1 MHTIPNGKTV
11 LLGED
16 EPEVRSYLE
25 MALRCN
31 GFSVAMAENGD
42 EVLES
47 LRSLERPVSAVLL
60 DIVMPERDG
69 LETLREIRRT
79 HADLPVIMISGEC
92 SPPRVM
98 EAMRS
103 GATDFLG
110 KPVTHED
117 LTNTLRRILSD
128 GASLPARPTQAIRT
142 KTSSSSFME
151 GCRSKELQQLLTR
164 VGPADVPVL
173 IYGET
178 GTGKEVFAR
187 QLHLNSPRSSAPFV
201 KLNCA
206 ALPSE
211 LVESELFG
219 YERGAFTGAFQKKPG
234 MFEIADGGTLMLDEI
249 GDMDV
254 KLQAKLLQV
263 LQDQEFRRIGGK
275 EIIRVNVHVIAAT
288 HRNLEQAI
296 AGGQFR
302 EDLYYRLNVVPIH
315 IPALRHSKDT
325 LIELAEFLLE
335 KHSGYGA
342 PAPLLTPA
350 LREAL
355 LVHDWPGNVR
365 ELENVMRRLIV
376 FGDPQLIVQDLR
388 FRTRMRTMASSFPV
402 PTPKTSAPVNGAT
415 PALEK
420 VNRAR
425 QAAETQVIL
434 DALDTTKWNRKEAAA
449 LLKIDYKALLYKMKK
464 LDINSKE

>member
-1 MHTIPNGKTV
+1 MHTISNGKTV

-42 EVLES
+42 EVLDS
-47 LRSLERPVSAVLL
+47 LRSMERPVSAVLL
-60 DIVMPERDG
+60 DIVMPEKDG
-69 LETLREIRRT
+69 LETLREIRRA

-117 LTNTLRRILSD
+117 LTKALRRILSD
-128 GASLPARPTQAIRT
+128 EPSVPAQPAQAIRA
-142 KTSSSSFME
+142 KTSSTFFMG
-151 GCRSKELQQLLTR
+151 GCRSKELQHLLIR

-187 QLHLNSPRSSAPFV
+187 QLHLNSPRASAPFV

-249 GDMDV
+249 GDMDIR
-254 KLQAKLLQV
+254 LQAKLLQV

-296 AGGQFR
+296 AAGQFR
-302 EDLYYRLNVVPIH
+302 EDLYYRINVVPIH
-315 IPALRHSKDT
+315 IPALRHSKDI
-325 LIELAEFLLE
+325 LIELAEFLLK
-335 KHSGYGA
+335 KHSLHGV
-342 PAPLLTPA
+342 PAPPLTPA

-355 LVHDWPGNVR
+355 RAHDWPGNVR

-376 FGDPQLIVQDLR
+376 FGDPQLIIQDLQ
-388 FRTRMRTMASSFPV
+388 FRTRMRSMASALPV
-402 PTPKTSAPVNGAT
+402 SAPKTSGPINGEA
-415 PALEK
+415 PALEE

-434 DALDTTKWNRKEAAA
+434 DALQTTRWNRKEAAA

-464 LDINSKE
+464 LNIEGKN

>member
-1 MHTIPNGKTV
+1 MQTISNGKTV

-25 MALRCN
+25 MALRCS
-31 GFSVAMAENGD
+31 GFSVTMAENGE
-42 EVLES
+42 EVLDS
-47 LRSLERPVSAVLL
+47 LRKVEYPLSAVLL
-60 DIVMPERDG
+60 DIVMPEKDG

-117 LTNTLRRILSD
+117 LTRTLRRVLSD
-128 GASLPARPTQAIRT
+128 DPSVTPPMPAGRPRV
-142 KTSSSSFME
+142 TSAFFMG
-151 GCRSKELQQLLTR
+151 GCRSKELQDLLLR
-164 VGPADVPVL
+164 VGPAEVPVL

-187 QLHLNSPRSSAPFV
+187 QIHSNSLRASAPFV
-201 KLNCA
+201 KVNCA

-275 EIIRVNVHVIAAT
+275 ECIRVNVRVLAAT
-288 HRNLEQAI
+288 HRNLEQSISA
-296 AGGQFR
+296 GQFR
-302 EDLYYRLNVVPIH
+302 EDLYYRLNVVPVQ
-315 IPALRHSKDT
+315 IPSLRHSKES
-325 LIELAEFLLE
+325 LISLAQFLLE
-335 KHSGYGA
+335 KHGQPGVA
-342 PAPLLTPA
+342 LPPLTPT

-355 LVHDWPGNVR
+355 LSHDWPGNVR

-376 FGDPQLIVQDLR
+376 FGDPQMIVQDLR
-388 FRTRMRTMASSFPV
+388 FRSRMKTMASALPAPAAKA
-402 PTPKTSAPVNGAT
+402 PTVVSPET
-415 PALEK
+415 PALEE

-434 DALDTTKWNRKEAAA
+434 DALQTTRWNRKEAAA

-464 LDINSKE
+464 LNIEGKD

>member
-1 MHTIPNGKTV
+1 MQTIPNGKTV

-25 MALRCN
+25 MALRCH

-42 EVLES
+42 EVLDS
-47 LRSLERPVSAVLL
+47 LRSLEGPVSAVLL
-60 DIVMPERDG
+60 DIVMPEKDG

-117 LTNTLRRILSD
+117 LTKTLRKILSD
-128 GASLPARPTQAIRT
+128 GPSLPARPVQATRAKASIGF
-142 KTSSSSFME
+142 FMG
-151 GCRSKELQQLLTR
+151 GCRSKELEHLLTR

-187 QLHLNSPRSSAPFV
+187 QLHLNSPRASAPFV

-249 GDMDV
+249 GDMDI

-288 HRNLEQAI
+288 HRNLEHAI
-296 AGGQFR
+296 AAGQFR
-302 EDLYYRLNVVPIH
+302 EDLYYRLNVVPVH

-325 LIELAEFLLE
+325 LIALAEFLLE
-335 KHSGYGA
+335 KHEASGTSGS
-342 PAPLLTPA
+342 LLTPA

-355 LVHDWPGNVR
+355 IAHDWPGNVR
-365 ELENVMRRLIV
+365 ELENVVRRLIV
-376 FGDPQLIVQDLR
+376 FGDPQMIIQDLR
-388 FRTRMRTMASSFPV
+388 FRTRMRTMASALPV
-402 PTPKTSAPVNGAT
+402 PTTKMPSAVSGDA
-415 PALEK
+415 PALEE

-434 DALDTTKWNRKEAAA
+434 DALQTTRWNRKEAAA

-464 LDINSKE
+464 LNIEGKE